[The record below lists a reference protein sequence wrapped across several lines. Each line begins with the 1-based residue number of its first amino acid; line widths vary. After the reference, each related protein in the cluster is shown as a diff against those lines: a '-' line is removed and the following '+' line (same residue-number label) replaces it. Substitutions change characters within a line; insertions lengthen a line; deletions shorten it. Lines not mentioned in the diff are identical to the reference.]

1 MEEGD
6 EDGQRI
12 LGTGVCTVCMPRV
25 PKVPR
30 VPRMARQPKQP
41 SGSSILLDG
50 RLAGGGKP
58 NSVGGPQEAG
68 FFFLGRFVALV
79 LEVVPCYNSP
89 KYCGTTD
96 CLQQYGMGLD

>member
-68 FFFLGRFVALV
+68 FFFWVASWRSCLKACRAIIV
-79 LEVVPCYNSP
+79 QETVVQLTACSS
-89 KYCGTTD
+89 
-96 CLQQYGMGLD
+96 MGWT

>member
-58 NSVGGPQEAG
+58 NSVGGV
-68 FFFLGRFVALV
+68 FVFLGRFVALV
-79 LEVVPCYNSP
+79 LEGVPCYNSP
-89 KYCGTTD
+89 RNCGTTD